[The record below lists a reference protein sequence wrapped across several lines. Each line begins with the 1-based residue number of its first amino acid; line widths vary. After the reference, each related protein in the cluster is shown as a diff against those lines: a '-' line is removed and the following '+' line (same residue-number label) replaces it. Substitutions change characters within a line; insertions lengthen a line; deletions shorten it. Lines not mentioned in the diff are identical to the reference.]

1 MLSSSL
7 TITVSSLRWS
17 ATIILFLNEQT
28 YFISSMPSKTSPNT
42 LTRGRA
48 KRALQVGSL
57 ATAVSTSYAWNALK
71 QPFQSADAKEQEL
84 FELHLKNA
92 LKIVEGSHELRG
104 AFMKLIQMLSMRGDL
119 FPPEVLDILA
129 VVQSSVPPMDY
140 DLIRVQ
146 IENELGKA
154 PDQLFRRFDKAAFA
168 AASLGQV
175 HRAQLRSG
183 AQVVVKIQYPGV
195 DETVEQD
202 LKNLKVLLNILTRLA
217 RDVMRQNFDATE
229 LYQEMEQ
236 RLREELDY
244 VNEAKNIAIFQRL
257 FAGDDEVLIPR
268 VYPAF
273 SSRRVL
279 TLECIEGYKF
289 QEVLAPGVDRE
300 LKDWVAV
307 KYFEITWRQ
316 ICSFGVLHTDPH
328 PGNYLITYQPR
339 LALLDFGSVRLFPD
353 EIRAGY
359 RRLAQAVLGRDEKTM
374 ARCFLE
380 LGYLDPGDDPA
391 PLVRIMYLLFEP
403 VLEDRPYDPRDF
415 HAVERARQVTSISLR
430 HRILKTPGHRLF
442 LVRALL
448 GLESYVQQ
456 FGTVTNWHR
465 IFRRCVTAGRGAAAK
480 TKGRKKAK
488 RTRRA

>member
-1 MLSSSL
+1 MSSKK
-7 TITVSSLRWS
+7 SS
-17 ATIILFLNEQT
+17 
-28 YFISSMPSKTSPNT
+28 NT
-42 LTRGRA
+42 LTQGRA

-57 ATAVSTSYAWNALK
+57 ATSVSSSYAWNALK
-71 QPFQSADAKEQEL
+71 QSFQSADAKEREL

-104 AFMKLIQMLSMRGDL
+104 AFMKLIQILSMRSDL
-119 FPPEVLDILA
+119 FPTEVLDILA

-140 DLIRVQ
+140 ELIRTQVKS
-146 IENELGKA
+146 ELGKE
-154 PDQLFRRFDKAAFA
+154 PEQLFRSFDKKAFA

-175 HRAQLRSG
+175 HRAQLWSG
-183 AQVVVKIQYPGV
+183 TQVVVKVQYPGV
-195 DETVEQD
+195 GETVEQD
-202 LKNLKVLLNILTRLA
+202 LKNLKALLNALTLIA

-229 LYQEMEQ
+229 LYQEMEE

-257 FAGDDEVLIPR
+257 FAGDDEVIIPR
-268 VYPAF
+268 VYPDF
-273 SSRRVL
+273 SSQHVL
-279 TLECIEGYKF
+279 TLERIEGYKF
-289 QEVLAPGVDRE
+289 QDVLAPGVDRE

-328 PGNYLITYQPR
+328 PGNYLITYHPKI
-339 LALLDFGSVRLFPD
+339 AILDFGSVRLFPD

-359 RRLAQAVLGRDEKTM
+359 RRLAQAVLARDEKTM
-374 ARCFLE
+374 AECFLE
-380 LGYLDPGDDPA
+380 LGYLDPGDDPE

-403 VLEDRPYDPRDF
+403 ILEDRPYNPRDF
-415 HAVERARQVTSISLR
+415 HAVERAREVTNISLR
-430 HRILKTPGHRLF
+430 HRIFKTPGHRLF

-456 FGTVTNWHR
+456 FGTMTNWHR
-465 IFRRCVTAGRGAAAK
+465 IFRRCVTVTSKRKSRRK
-480 TKGRKKAK
+480 TK
-488 RTRRA
+488 RT

>member
-183 AQVVVKIQYPGV
+183 AQVVVKVQYPGV

-257 FAGDDEVLIPR
+257 FAGDDEVIIPR

-289 QEVLAPGVDRE
+289 QEVLAPGVDR
-300 LKDWVAV
+300 
-307 KYFEITWRQ
+307 
-316 ICSFGVLHTDPH
+316 G
-328 PGNYLITYQPR
+328 
-339 LALLDFGSVRLFPD
+339 
-353 EIRAGY
+353 
-359 RRLAQAVLGRDEKTM
+359 AQGLGGGEV
-374 ARCFLE
+374 F
-380 LGYLDPGDDPA
+380 
-391 PLVRIMYLLFEP
+391 
-403 VLEDRPYDPRDF
+403 
-415 HAVERARQVTSISLR
+415 
-430 HRILKTPGHRLF
+430 
-442 LVRALL
+442 
-448 GLESYVQQ
+448 
-456 FGTVTNWHR
+456 
-465 IFRRCVTAGRGAAAK
+465 
-480 TKGRKKAK
+480 
-488 RTRRA
+488 

>member
-1 MLSSSL
+1 MSSKK
-7 TITVSSLRWS
+7 SS
-17 ATIILFLNEQT
+17 
-28 YFISSMPSKTSPNT
+28 NT
-42 LTRGRA
+42 LTQGRA

-57 ATAVSTSYAWNALK
+57 ATSVSSSYAWNALK
-71 QPFQSADAKEQEL
+71 QSFQSADEKEREL
-84 FELHLKNA
+84 FELHIKNA

-104 AFMKLIQMLSMRGDL
+104 AFMKLIQILSMRSDL
-119 FPPEVLDILA
+119 FPTEVLDILA

-140 DLIRVQ
+140 ELIRTQVK
-146 IENELGKA
+146 NELGKE
-154 PDQLFRRFDKAAFA
+154 PEQLFRSFDKNAFA

-175 HRAQLRSG
+175 HRAQLWSG
-183 AQVVVKIQYPGV
+183 TQVVVKVQYPGV
-195 DETVEQD
+195 GETVEQD
-202 LKNLKVLLNILTRLA
+202 LKNLKALLNVLTLIA

-229 LYQEMEQ
+229 LYQEMEE

-257 FAGDDEVLIPR
+257 FAGDDEVIIPR
-268 VYPAF
+268 VYPDF
-273 SSRRVL
+273 SSRHVL
-279 TLECIEGYKF
+279 TLERIEGYKF
-289 QEVLAPGVDRE
+289 QDVLAPGVDRE

-328 PGNYLITYQPR
+328 PGNYLITYHPKI
-339 LALLDFGSVRLFPD
+339 AILDFGSVRLFPD

-359 RRLAQAVLGRDEKTM
+359 RRLAQAVLARDEKTM
-374 ARCFLE
+374 AECFLE
-380 LGYLDPGDDPA
+380 LGYLDPGDDPE

-415 HAVERARQVTSISLR
+415 HAVERAREVTNISLR
-430 HRILKTPGHRLF
+430 HRIFKTPGHRLF

-456 FGTVTNWHR
+456 FGTMTNWHR
-465 IFRRCVTAGRGAAAK
+465 IFRRCVTVASKKKSRKK
-480 TKGRKKAK
+480 TK
-488 RTRRA
+488 RT

>member
-1 MLSSSL
+1 MSSKK
-7 TITVSSLRWS
+7 SS
-17 ATIILFLNEQT
+17 
-28 YFISSMPSKTSPNT
+28 NT
-42 LTRGRA
+42 LTQGRA

-57 ATAVSTSYAWNALK
+57 ATSVSSSYAWNALK
-71 QPFQSADAKEQEL
+71 QSFQSADAKEREL

-104 AFMKLIQMLSMRGDL
+104 AFMKLIQILSMRSDL
-119 FPPEVLDILA
+119 FPTEVLDILA

-140 DLIRVQ
+140 ELIRTQVKS
-146 IENELGKA
+146 ELGKE
-154 PDQLFRRFDKAAFA
+154 PEQLFRSFDKKAFA

-183 AQVVVKIQYPGV
+183 TQVVVKVQYPGV
-195 DETVEQD
+195 GETVEQD
-202 LKNLKVLLNILTRLA
+202 LKNLKALLNALTLIA

-229 LYQEMEQ
+229 LYQEMEE

-257 FAGDDEVLIPR
+257 FAGDDEVIIPR
-268 VYPAF
+268 VYPDF
-273 SSRRVL
+273 SSRHVL
-279 TLECIEGYKF
+279 TLERIEGYKF
-289 QEVLAPGVDRE
+289 QDVLAPGVDRE

-316 ICSFGVLHTDPH
+316 LCSFGVLHTDPH
-328 PGNYLITYQPR
+328 PGNYLITYHPKI
-339 LALLDFGSVRLFPD
+339 AILDFGSVRLFPD

-359 RRLAQAVLGRDEKTM
+359 RRLAQAVLAQDEKTM
-374 ARCFLE
+374 AGCFLE
-380 LGYLDPGDDPA
+380 LGYLDSGDDPE

-415 HAVERARQVTSISLR
+415 HAVERAREVTNISLR
-430 HRILKTPGHRLF
+430 HRIFKTPGHRLF

-456 FGTVTNWHR
+456 FGTMTNWHR
-465 IFRRCVTAGRGAAAK
+465 IFRRCVTVTSKRKSRKK
-480 TKGRKKAK
+480 TK
-488 RTRRA
+488 RT